1 MEAMIYLKILTTI
14 GFKRLGSSFAAIF
27 GLLWLLIE
35 PAALFFPEKLNFGW
49 VGYFSLTTVA
59 LVLAV
64 ILRFPRRSISSSLS
78 SPDSVIEIK
87 IGDLFNEDGHLVIGA
102 NDVFDTEVGEVI
114 KPSSVQGQFLA
125 RIYNNDYTRLEQ
137 DIELALA
144 PYQSRRKEELNKQK
158 GKTWRY
164 PIGTTI
170 VLGSP
175 DRRYFLSAYGCM
187 SNDLKVQS
195 NADNIWISLSSL
207 WEQVRLKGH
216 GVNVAIPIIGS
227 DLARTSLP
235 RMVLVKLIVTSFV
248 VASKKEFITRKLTIM
263 IYSKDLDSVNL
274 YDLEDFL
281 ISACF

>member
-1 MEAMIYLKILTTI
+1 
-14 GFKRLGSSFAAIF
+14 
-27 GLLWLLIE
+27 
-35 PAALFFPEKLNFGW
+35 
-49 VGYFSLTTVA
+49 
-59 LVLAV
+59 
-64 ILRFPRRSISSSLS
+64 
-78 SPDSVIEIK
+78 
-87 IGDLFNEDGHLVIGA
+87 
-102 NDVFDTEVGEVI
+102 
-114 KPSSVQGQFLA
+114 
-125 RIYNNDYTRLEQ
+125 
-137 DIELALA
+137 
-144 PYQSRRKEELNKQK
+144 
-158 GKTWRY
+158 
-164 PIGTTI
+164 
-170 VLGSP
+170 
-175 DRRYFLSAYGCM
+175 M